1 MKLPEAVELE
11 AAILGAI
18 LFDGE
23 IMADVLEILPHA
35 EMFANEKHR
44 LIYGTMMRLYGG
56 NAPVSLETVAAD
68 LQQRNLI
75 EAIGRVYLVEL
86 LEKTATAAHA
96 VYHAGIIAQK
106 YTERELYLTARR
118 VQQRIEQGETD
129 DIRSWAT
136 EAIYEAGRV
145 DPPTPPL
152 WQQVEEALRLNEQG
166 IKDGTIGYSW
176 ALPRLDRFSGGL
188 RAGKTTVLAALK
200 KAGKTKFVVRAIA
213 ELLQV
218 NIPVLFFSLEM
229 RATAVL
235 NWIAS
240 YREQIDSGR
249 FETDRLAGEEL
260 ERTSRCLA
268 ALADQNRLVIFD
280 RSFPTLE
287 QIRQEVRREVQ
298 RRGVKVVVLDFIQR
312 VNVEQQK
319 GESRAGALQRLA
331 YRLADLARDYNVALL
346 LVAQFSNEAEKTTSL
361 HMGLIKESGGIA
373 EAADVILF
381 LDNKRRTQHK
391 TSCDPVGQT
400 EFELIVEGQRNGVSG
415 IRIPLIADLRFGHF
429 TEQPTANTR
438 RDTVGVKG
446 ALACCR

>member
-1 MKLPEAVELE
+1 MKLPEAIELE
-11 AAILGAI
+11 AAVLGAI
-18 LFDGE
+18 LLNGE

-35 EMFANEKHR
+35 EMFADEKHR
-44 LIYGTMMRLYGG
+44 LIYGTMMQLYGR
-56 NAPVSLETVAAD
+56 NAPVTRETVMAE

-75 EAIGRVYLVEL
+75 GAVSRVDVAEL
-86 LEKTATAAHA
+86 RENTATSAHA
-96 VYHAGIIAQK
+96 VYHSGIVAQK
-106 YTERELYLTARR
+106 YTERELYLAAKR
-118 VQQRIEQGETD
+118 VQQRIEQGDTEN
-129 DIRSWAT
+129 IRFWAT

-145 DPPTPPL
+145 ESPTPPL
-152 WQQVEEALRLNEQG
+152 WQQVEETLRLNELG
-166 IKDGTIGYSW
+166 KTKGTVGYSW
-176 ALPRLDRFSGGL
+176 ALPRLDHFSGGL
-188 RAGKTTVLAALK
+188 RLGKTTVLAALK
-200 KAGKTKFVVRAIA
+200 KAGKTKYVVRTIS
-213 ELLQV
+213 ELLQAD
-218 NIPVLFFSLEM
+218 IPVLFFSLEM

-240 YREQIDSGR
+240 YREQIDSGK

-268 ALADQNRLVIFD
+268 AVADQNRLVIFD

-319 GESRAGALQRLA
+319 GESRASALQRLA
-331 YRLADLARDYNVALL
+331 YRLADLARDYSVSLI

-391 TSCDPVGQT
+391 TSLDPTGKT
-400 EFELIVEGQRNGVSG
+400 DFELIVEGQRNGVSG
-415 IRIPLIADLRFGHF
+415 ISIPLTADLRFGHF
-429 TEQPTANTR
+429 TEQPTSNDR
-438 RDTVGVKG
+438 RDTVGAKG
-446 ALACCR
+446 ELACCR